1 MVAEVVCNPFDNLPR
16 FVSFAGNDEYIT
28 GFEFGDCLL
37 DSLGT
42 VADVDTFGTGRQ
54 NFGADNLG
62 LFGAG
67 IVICDIHHIGKVVG
81 YFAHDR
87 AFAFVSVAAAAKED
101 SKLSGAMRT

>member
-54 NFGADNLG
+54 NSQCSSEAVSFPNL
-62 LFGAG
+62 LPPQ
-67 IVICDIHHIGKVVG
+67 
-81 YFAHDR
+81 R
-87 AFAFVSVAAAAKED
+87 LQAAAD
-101 SKLSGAMRT
+101 DPLFLLF